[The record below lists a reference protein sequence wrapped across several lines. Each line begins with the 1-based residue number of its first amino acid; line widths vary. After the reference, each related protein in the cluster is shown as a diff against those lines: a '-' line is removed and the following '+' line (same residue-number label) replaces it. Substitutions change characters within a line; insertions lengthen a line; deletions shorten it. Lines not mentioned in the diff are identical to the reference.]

1 MKEPSFRIVHAEFE
15 KSIVSYS
22 KSMER
27 GIPEICFIG
36 RSNVGKSSA
45 INMLTGRKIA
55 RTSSTPGATRAVNL
69 FNVTYD
75 DGVEKKKALFSDFPG
90 FGYSKV
96 SRDESRRWQQ
106 LIESYILLNRDIRRI
121 VWLFDIRREMD
132 ELDSML
138 LEWLTTNRLQFCFV
152 LTKCDKENQSF
163 ISKKKNLF
171 ENVLNAAPLFTLS
184 SKTGKGKAQLVSF
197 LLASL

>member
-1 MKEPSFRIVHAEFE
+1 MPDSDLRIVHAEFQ
-15 KSIVSYS
+15 KSVTAYS
-22 KSMER
+22 ESAGS

-45 INMLTGRKIA
+45 INAIVGRKIA

-69 FNVTYD
+69 FDIIYGDRVT
-75 DGVEKKKALFSDFPG
+75 KKKALFSDFPG

-96 SRDESRRWQQ
+96 SKEESRRWQH
-106 LIESYILLNRDIRRI
+106 LIESYILLNKDIRQI

-138 LEWLTTNRLQFCFV
+138 FEWLTSNGLNFCFV
-152 LTKCDKENQSF
+152 LTKSDKETQSF
-163 ISKKKNLF
+163 VSKKKKSL
-171 ENVLNAAPLFTLS
+171 EVSLKGTPVFTLS
-184 SKTGKGKAQLVSF
+184 SKTGKGKLQLLSF
-197 LLASL
+197 LLDLL